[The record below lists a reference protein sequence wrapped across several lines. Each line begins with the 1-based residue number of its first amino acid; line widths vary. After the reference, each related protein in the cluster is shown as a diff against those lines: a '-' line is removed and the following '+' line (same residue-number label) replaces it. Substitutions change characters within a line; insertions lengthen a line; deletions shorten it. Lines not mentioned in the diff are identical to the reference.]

1 MGKKSRRRKG
11 SRDAPQPIEVSLSR
25 AQEVR
30 EVSLRDAAA
39 DAAYAAADEDAAAA
53 PVVADVD
60 IVVDDGDQA
69 ALYFSV
75 SLWRA
80 RRLLGNNSNAQGKTS
95 DPYVLVKY
103 GDLEIKTRVVKETL
117 DPVWKAHVM
126 LEYDPSIRE
135 VELYVFDYENFSS
148 DDLLGRITLSIPDP
162 LPSEPAFCV
171 LDREWLRVRPCSTT
185 EQDKLKT
192 FSNVRRSLTKAI
204 RVFHDTEWLHKQ
216 DDLGEMCVSLTAF
229 RLDELPSLVRQ
240 SKQTRRLSQS
250 VVGEATLKLESELG
264 AARRDSDRSAR
275 ALEVERAKTARLEEE
290 VSMLERRHDAARSEL
305 REAADAHAE
314 LDRRELRLRGV
325 AEGAQ
330 SETDAW
336 RERVQMLEASISAL
350 ENERDRERLRARKL
364 ERERDDAVQLRAST
378 PIATDDLSLEDLQE
392 RIHGLTLAYYYMKR
406 KQPPVAPA
414 PLLDHVNRYSLP
426 GAPALKAIADG
437 DVAS

>member
-11 SRDAPQPIEVSLSR
+11 SQDTPQPIEVTLSR

-60 IVVDDGDQA
+60 IVVDDGDRA

-80 RRLLGNNSNAQGKTS
+80 RRLLGNNNNTQGKTS

-103 GDLEIKTRVVKETL
+103 GDQEIKTRVIKESL
-117 DPVWKAHVM
+117 DPVWKSHVM
-126 LEYDPSIRE
+126 LEYDPTISS

-148 DDLLGRITLSIPDP
+148 DDLLGRITLSLPDP
-162 LPSEPAFCV
+162 LPTEPAFCV
-171 LDREWLRVRPCSTT
+171 LDREWLQVKPCSTT

-290 VSMLERRHDAARSEL
+290 VARLEERHDAAHREL

-364 ERERDDAVQLRAST
+364 ERERDDAVQLRGST
-378 PIATDDLSLEDLQE
+378 PVAADLSLEDLQE

-437 DVAS
+437 GSS

>member
-1 MGKKSRRRKG
+1 
-11 SRDAPQPIEVSLSR
+11 
-25 AQEVR
+25 
-30 EVSLRDAAA
+30 
-39 DAAYAAADEDAAAA
+39 
-53 PVVADVD
+53 
-60 IVVDDGDQA
+60 
-69 ALYFSV
+69 
-75 SLWRA
+75 
-80 RRLLGNNSNAQGKTS
+80 
-95 DPYVLVKY
+95 
-103 GDLEIKTRVVKETL
+103 
-117 DPVWKAHVM
+117 M
-126 LEYDPSIRE
+126 LEYDPSLRE

-148 DDLLGRITLSIPDP
+148 DDLLGRITLSLPDP

-171 LDREWLRVRPCSTT
+171 LDREWLRVQPCSTT

-216 DDLGEMCVSLTAF
+216 EDLGEMCVSLTAF

-250 VVGEATLKLESELG
+250 VVGEATLRLESELG

-290 VSMLERRHDAARSEL
+290 VARLEERHDAAHREL
-305 REAADAHAE
+305 REAADTQAE

-336 RERVQMLEASISAL
+336 RERVRDLEASISAL

-364 ERERDDAVQLRAST
+364 ERERDDAVQRHSST
-378 PIATDDLSLEDLQE
+378 PLTTDDLSLEDLQE

-437 DVAS
+437 GASSP

>member
-1 MGKKSRRRKG
+1 MIHLLPDELLAQVISKSNNPSIFST
-11 SRDAPQPIEVSLSR
+11 SRNFGRVASEVVQLLAPTLDEIQDANM
-25 AQEVR
+25 
-30 EVSLRDAAA
+30 
-39 DAAYAAADEDAAAA
+39 AAYVCGATPTVET
-53 PVVADVD
+53 VM
-60 IVVDDGDQA
+60 
-69 ALYFSV
+69 ALHPAVRGHRGIAKLMIS
-75 SLWRA
+75 RT
-80 RRLLGNNSNAQGKTS
+80 GG
-95 DPYVLVKY
+95 
-103 GDLEIKTRVVKETL
+103 
-117 DPVWKAHVM
+117 
-126 LEYDPSIRE
+126 
-135 VELYVFDYENFSS
+135 FDYENFSS

-171 LDREWLRVRPCSTT
+171 LDREWLRVEPCSTT

-275 ALEVERAKTARLEEE
+275 ALEVERAKTARLEDEVARLEE
-290 VSMLERRHDAARSEL
+290 RHDAAHREL
-305 REAADAHAE
+305 REAADTHAE

-364 ERERDDAVQLRAST
+364 ERERDDAVQLRGTA
-378 PIATDDLSLEDLQE
+378 PVATDDLSLEDLQE

-437 DVAS
+437 EPS

>member
-103 GDLEIKTRVVKETL
+103 GDHEVKTRVVKETL
-117 DPVWKAHVM
+117 DPVWKSHVM
-126 LEYDPSIRE
+126 LEYDPTISS

-171 LDREWLRVRPCSTT
+171 LDREWLRVEPCSTT

-290 VSMLERRHDAARSEL
+290 VSMLEQRHDAAHREL
-305 REAADAHAE
+305 REAADTHAE

-364 ERERDDAVQLRAST
+364 ERERDDAVQLRGTA
-378 PIATDDLSLEDLQE
+378 PVATDDLSLEDLQE